1 MNKSTFSKIIL
12 LTIFSFLILP
22 NVSFASVDFFDTTY
36 DSEITGA
43 NNMAQTYIITGNDCS
58 EIPYYVLESITA
70 TVRKSGG
77 IGTNYV
83 DALVSAYDSVNGFT
97 YHYANA
103 TTTFSTTAVQPPTTF
118 TFSEAI
124 DIKQFCEDNITNGG
138 TFKIGLVSTLGSG
151 IWKQDTDT
159 ENGYFTYQSGGYATS
174 EFGGQFS
181 GYLVDADTSTRTI
194 WVLPENAT
202 STPSRTI
209 DYNFQYYLD
218 TSTGYSTTTYPYIN
232 MDFISLAYPD
242 DDVES
247 YQFDVAYID
256 TLGFYSGT
264 KTLNRDGYYL
274 ALLYFTDGVSRVL
287 GSSSIKFNSA
297 TTTLTADIPIANP
310 TSLCD
315 SLDGTFDTA
324 ICKSMLF
331 LFYPSD
337 SALNKFNSLSDVF
350 ENKIPFAYYYLF
362 KNKLEEFTLSSTTPP
377 SLTFD
382 FGSNGSTAISGE
394 MTIFDMGDIDTNF
407 DFSVAWAWIIRFM
420 WIVFGVYIIA
430 RTLQVASVI

>member
-1 MNKSTFSKIIL
+1 MKISFSKITL
-12 LTIFSFLILP
+12 LTIFSFLIFP
-22 NVSFASVDFFDTTY
+22 NLTFASVDFFDTSY
-36 DSEITGA
+36 DSEQTGA
-43 NNMAQTYIITGNDCS
+43 SKMVQNYTITGNDCS

-77 IGTNYV
+77 IGTDYV
-83 DALVSAYDSVNGFT
+83 DARVSAYDSVNGWT

-118 TFSEAI
+118 NFSEPL
-124 DIKQFCEDNITNGG
+124 DIRQFCLDNITNGG
-138 TFKIGLVSTLGSG
+138 NFEIGLIATLGSG
-151 IWKQDTDT
+151 IWRQDTNT
-159 ENGYFTYQSGGYATS
+159 ENGYFATQSGGDATR

-247 YQFDVAYID
+247 YQFDVAYTD
-256 TLGFYSGT
+256 VLGFYSGQ

-297 TTTLTADIPIANP
+297 TTTLTADIPILNP
-310 TSLCD
+310 VGLCD

-324 ICKSMLF
+324 ICKSMMF

-362 KNKLEEFTLSSTTPP
+362 KNKIEEFTLSSTTPP
-377 SLTFD
+377 ALSFN
-382 FGSNGSTAISGE
+382 FGTTTSPAINGTI
-394 MTIFDMGDIDTNF
+394 TIFDMDDIDTNF
-407 DFSVAWAWIIRFM
+407 DFSVAWTWIIRFM